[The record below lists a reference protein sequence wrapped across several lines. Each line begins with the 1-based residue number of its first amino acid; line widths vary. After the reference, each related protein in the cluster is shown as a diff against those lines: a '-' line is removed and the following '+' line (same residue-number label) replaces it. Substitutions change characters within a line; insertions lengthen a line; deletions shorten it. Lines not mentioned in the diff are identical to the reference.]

1 MRIQTLRH
9 PSSASPMQFIKKT
22 LWIAFLGIFLSAC
35 AGIGSRAV
43 AIGESESQVISKLG
57 NPSNIYKEGTS
68 RLLEYKTGP
77 WGQRTYMARIGPD
90 GKLVSYEQVLT
101 NEKFASIAV
110 GSATKDDVLRR
121 VGSPSETSYLSLKNL
136 EVWSYPYKESDIW
149 NSVMH
154 VHFDQRGIV
163 HSLQS
168 GPDLRFDADR
178 RGPFGMIGL

>member
-1 MRIQTLRH
+1 MRIQTLR
-9 PSSASPMQFIKKT
+9 PASTSPAILFAKKT
-22 LWIAFLGIFLSAC
+22 LCIAFLEAFLVGC

-43 AIGESESQVISKLG
+43 AIGEPESQVISKLG
-57 NPSNIYKEGTS
+57 NPTHIYQDGTS

-77 WGQRTYMARIGPD
+77 WGQKTYMARISRD

-101 NEKFASIAV
+101 NEKFAGITV
-110 GSATKDDVLRR
+110 GTATKEDVLRR

-136 EVWSYPYKESDIW
+136 EVWSYPYKESDTW

-154 VHFDQRGIV
+154 VHFDGRGIV

-168 GPDLRFDADR
+168 GPDLRFDRDGR
-178 RGPFGMIGL
+178 FPFGMMGL